1 MRHQYTRVEL
11 ESITQET
18 AIYIEGAGIAPVS
31 YTHLKA
37 PLSGVRD
44 RRAARE
50 TFVYLHFIT
59 IRKESQMKLY
69 QKRNGNMSNQD
80 WLDLGTLLLK
90 LGYVVSIGKE
100 KQSGSMYRSYIE
112 IQGNGLEKEEL

>member
-1 MRHQYTRVEL
+1 
-11 ESITQET
+11 
-18 AIYIEGAGIAPVS
+18 
-31 YTHLKA
+31 
-37 PLSGVRD
+37 
-44 RRAARE
+44 
-50 TFVYLHFIT
+50 
-59 IRKESQMKLY
+59 MKLY

-112 IQGNGLEKEEL
+112 IQGNGLEKEASAYCEKCRQEVYHGEARFQWEGRWLCPDCFRAAVNKALRDCPEQVALEMGLEVERYV

>member
-1 MRHQYTRVEL
+1 
-11 ESITQET
+11 
-18 AIYIEGAGIAPVS
+18 
-31 YTHLKA
+31 
-37 PLSGVRD
+37 
-44 RRAARE
+44 
-50 TFVYLHFIT
+50 
-59 IRKESQMKLY
+59 MKLY

-100 KQSGSMYRSYIE
+100 KQSGSMYIE

>member
-1 MRHQYTRVEL
+1 
-11 ESITQET
+11 
-18 AIYIEGAGIAPVS
+18 
-31 YTHLKA
+31 
-37 PLSGVRD
+37 
-44 RRAARE
+44 
-50 TFVYLHFIT
+50 
-59 IRKESQMKLY
+59 MKLY

-100 KQSGSMYRSYIE
+100 KQSGSMYRSDIE

>member
-1 MRHQYTRVEL
+1 
-11 ESITQET
+11 
-18 AIYIEGAGIAPVS
+18 
-31 YTHLKA
+31 
-37 PLSGVRD
+37 
-44 RRAARE
+44 
-50 TFVYLHFIT
+50 
-59 IRKESQMKLY
+59 MKLY

-80 WLDLGTLLLK
+80 WLDLLK

>member
-1 MRHQYTRVEL
+1 
-11 ESITQET
+11 
-18 AIYIEGAGIAPVS
+18 
-31 YTHLKA
+31 
-37 PLSGVRD
+37 
-44 RRAARE
+44 
-50 TFVYLHFIT
+50 
-59 IRKESQMKLY
+59 MKLY

-100 KQSGSMYRSYIE
+100 KQSGSKYRSYIE